1 MLPVQPQGGQ
11 GQTLSPTLQR
21 WQTLNAKIQELLS
34 EPTCQVKQLMSLIRA
49 TESYRKTGPPVMA
62 IYETYTVAPEKE
74 LEGSRI
80 ARKGDPY
87 PQVTPSSAK
96 VMTIQRKCSS
106 RSTTTLRC
114 ALPIFTDVSKEGW
127 GTNLG
132 EHTIRGTCS
141 LPESRLHWSAVE
153 GSGPSCLPTSSHLGQ
168 SAGEVSGLS
177 VQQNYSDCSRVAH
190 HALVLGPSDHVRS
203 NSTVPAQSA
212 NPAI

>member
-49 TESYRKTGPPVMA
+49 TESYRKTGPLVMA
-62 IYETYTVAPEKE
+62 TYETYTVAPEKE
-74 LEGSRI
+74 LEGSRF

-141 LPESRLHWSAVE
+141 LPESR
-153 GSGPSCLPTSSHLGQ
+153 
-168 SAGEVSGLS
+168 
-177 VQQNYSDCSRVAH
+177 
-190 HALVLGPSDHVRS
+190 
-203 NSTVPAQSA
+203 
-212 NPAI
+212 